1 MADSDPGGPGTVP
14 PMQPFWRAVLYG
26 VVLAAVWVLVAWMQ
40 DATLHLAPLLVAAL
54 VPLGVSLATQP
65 PSFPLRLAATA
76 IGAAV
81 ALAATAVLGFG
92 GRLAGPSLLTAG
104 GAVAEAVAFSLS
116 GAVIG
121 LVLGMARRRGG

>member
-1 MADSDPGGPGTVP
+1 
-14 PMQPFWRAVLYG
+14 MQTLWRAGLYG
-26 VVLAAVWVLVAWMQ
+26 AVLAAAWVLVAWLQ
-40 DATLHLAPLLVAAL
+40 HTTLHFAPLLVAAV

-65 PSFPLRLAATA
+65 PSFPLRLVATA

-81 ALAATAVLGFG
+81 ALAATAVLGLG
-92 GRLAGPSLLTAG
+92 GHLDGPSLLTAG
-104 GAVAEAVAFSLS
+104 GAVAEAVAFSLF